1 MSTDQQTATFSHF
14 LRSPNEVAAAAADG
28 GVLLTR
34 RGEEDLVLL
43 SAASER
49 SNRAGMQFAVSVI
62 SAAVAD
68 WPGSFSHRLHQPFPW
83 MIFLSQHEQE
93 GFAAELVDV
102 SRACASLGRFERLAQ
117 VVRQW
122 SNTAA
127 AYESGVT
134 AEGSELEWLETP
146 VPVERPS

>member
-1 MSTDQQTATFSHF
+1 MSADQQTATFSHF
-14 LRSPNEVAAAAADG
+14 LRSPNEVAAATANG

-34 RGEEDLVLL
+34 RDEEDLVLF

-49 SNRAGMQFAVSVI
+49 RNRAGMQFAVSVI
-62 SAAVAD
+62 SAGVSD
-68 WPGSFSHRLHQPFPW
+68 WPGSFAHRLHQPFPW
-83 MIFLSQHEQE
+83 MAFLSQREQE
-93 GFAAELVDV
+93 EFAAELLEV

-117 VVRQW
+117 VIRQW

-134 AEGSELEWLETP
+134 AEGSELEWLHTP